1 MVRCSLGFWCSVQ
14 VGGHIVIWQYDTY
27 YMISA
32 GMEFPELCC
41 EAVCWGVSMCWL
53 CICEHMNRG
62 HVELVWWESHAR
74 PRLGLVL
81 AGATAT
87 CKLEGTISRLLRAT
101 FYTAWGVETIYLQ
114 IPAWVWT
121 YHWTGLHWF
130 FAGEAFS
137 FLFFFYFYLFIIIF
151 FLEAFSESKYLCI
164 TLHLPMAGCEGL
176 WCSWWVKFQNNG
188 WLSFRSAF

>member
-1 MVRCSLGFWCSVQ
+1 MHPWFLMLGASR
-14 VGGHIVIWQYDTY
+14 GHTVIWQYDTY

-32 GMEFPELCC
+32 GMEFPALCC
-41 EAVCWGVSMCWL
+41 EAVCWGVSVCWL
-53 CICEHMNRG
+53 CICEHMNWG

-101 FYTAWGVETIYLQ
+101 FYTAWGVEKIYLQ

-121 YHWTGLHWF
+121 YHWTGLRWF
-130 FAGEAFS
+130 FAG
-137 FLFFFYFYLFIIIF
+137 
-151 FLEAFSESKYLCI
+151 EAFSESKYLCI
-164 TLHLPMAGCEGL
+164 ILHLPVAGCEGL
-176 WCSWWVKFQNNG
+176 WCS
-188 WLSFRSAF
+188 